1 MNNKKMKILNREIG
15 PKIKP
20 LVVAEIG
27 INHNGDINLAKE
39 MVKAAHESGC
49 ECVKHQT
56 HFLEDEMTD
65 EAKSIIPPNDHRS
78 IWEIMESCCLSRD
91 EEIQLKNYTEELGM
105 IYISTPFSRS
115 AADFLDDIDVPAFK
129 IGSGECNNIP
139 LIRHIAKFGKPII
152 MSTGMQTISS
162 LKEPVRILQ
171 DADISYALLE
181 CTNLYP
187 SPAEIVSLGGINELR
202 DAFPD
207 AVIGFSDHSIGPS
220 MALAAVGLG
229 ASIIERH
236 FTLSRY
242 IQGPD
247 IICSMDPSELRF
259 IVDRSK
265 EIHIALNNKKM
276 RSKQE
281 EATYDFARSSIVA
294 DKNLKAGTIISE
306 DDIWA
311 RRPGSGEIPGYDFD
325 KLIGRVLKK
334 PLNKND
340 QLSWSDLD
348 E

>member
-1 MNNKKMKILNREIG
+1 MKILNREIG